1 LTQIKSGF
9 LKNNI
14 TKITLYI
21 GFIAFLAG
29 CSAVKRVDEGKLLL
43 EDNTIRIDGKT
54 SRNEDLN
61 SLLYQKPNTDLFGFP
76 LQLHVYNLAK
86 KEIDTTT
93 RKYKRQ
99 IDKANRKI
107 ARKTA
112 RGKEVD
118 STKINRGG
126 FQGWLKRTGEA
137 PIIIDSK
144 IAESSLTRLENYQ
157 KNRGWFNAT
166 GSLTIDTLKN
176 KKKRG
181 TILFEI
187 ENGKPFFVDS
197 LDYKIASP
205 VVDSIYNIARP
216 ESYVKKNKQFNT
228 SDFENERA
236 RLTSIFRN
244 SGVYHFQQNLIKYE
258 LDTLSQDTLYNKK
271 KLSVAMI
278 IPNRSIR
285 NGDETQIEPFNI
297 FRISKVNVY
306 TDYTTD
312 GTEQIFNAHRTVN
325 GFDIFGKSAIKYRS
339 SALLNPIFIEPGK
352 IYRDV
357 DRSLTIKHINELRTF
372 RYPNIQY
379 VEDPTDS
386 INHSLIA
393 NIYLSPLKKYGL
405 GFNVDLSHSNIQ
417 DFGVAFGTTLS
428 IRNIFRGTETLDV
441 SLRGS
446 LGTSK
451 DVSNS
456 NGNFFNV
463 TEFGADVRLS
473 IPRILFFLDTQKY
486 IPKTASPQTQI
497 AIGGSIQQNIGL
509 DRQNLTGL
517 FGYRWNPRESVSHS
531 FDIFNIQYVRN
542 LNTENYFNVY
552 RTSFRDL
559 NLIAKDFNQ
568 TPENIDDK
576 GDLVVPEGASNF
588 IKEVLNGETA
598 LTPQDNAFDDVKNIE
613 QRRVRLTDDN
623 LILSGNFVKAIDS
636 RKSFSD
642 NNFYR
647 FRGRLEVAGNLAS
660 TLSEAFGLR
669 KNDQGNFEIFNVAYS
684 QYIKTELDY
693 VKYWD
698 MKKQNVLAFRS
709 FFGLAIPYGNSQN
722 IPFTKSFFGGGSN
735 DNRAWTVYSLG
746 PGKSE
751 NNNEFNEANMKI
763 ALSAEYR
770 FPILGGFKG
779 AFFADAGNI
788 WNVYDDNTDPDA
800 EFKGLQSLEDIAM
813 GTGFGLRYDFS
824 FFVLRF
830 DTGFK
835 TYDPAEPNGSRWFRK
850 YNFSN
855 AVLNIGINYPF

>member
-1 LTQIKSGF
+1 M
-9 LKNNI
+9 KNI
-14 TKITLYI
+14 FTKITLYI

-43 EDNTIRIDGKT
+43 EDNTIKIDGKVT
-54 SRNEDLN
+54 RDEDIN

-76 LQLHVYNLAK
+76 LQLQVYNLAK
-86 KEIDTTT
+86 KEIDTTS
-93 RKYKRQ
+93 RGYIKSIKRGQ
-99 IDKANRKI
+99 RRI
-107 ARKTA
+107 ARKLA
-112 RGKEVD
+112 KGKEID

-137 PIIIDSK
+137 PVVINSK
-144 IAESSLTRLENYQ
+144 IAESSLGRLENYQ
-157 KNRGWFNAT
+157 KNRGWFNAA
-166 GSLTIDTLKN
+166 GKFTIDTLKN

-181 TILFEI
+181 TLLFEI
-187 ENGKPFFVDS
+187 ENGKPFFVDN
-197 LDYKIASP
+197 LDAQIASP
-205 VVDSIYNIARP
+205 VVDSIYSLAQSGSFI
-216 ESYVKKNKQFNT
+216 KKDKQFNT

-236 RLTSIFRN
+236 RLTNILRN
-244 SGVYHFQQNLIKYE
+244 SGVYHFQQNLIKFE
-258 LDTLSQDTLYNKK
+258 LDSLSQDTLGDKK
-271 KLSVAMI
+271 NVSVSMI
-278 IPNRSIR
+278 IPNRSVR
-285 NGDETQIEPFNI
+285 DGDETRTEAFNI
-297 FRISKVNVY
+297 FKISKVNIY
-306 TDYTTD
+306 TDYSTD
-312 GTEQIFNAHRTVN
+312 GAEQVFNVHRTVN
-325 GFDIFGKSAIKYRS
+325 GYDIFGKTDIKYRA

-352 IYRDV
+352 IYRDT
-357 DRSLTIKHINELRTF
+357 DRSLTIKHLNELRTF

-379 VEDPTDS
+379 VEDPADSTD
-386 INHSLIA
+386 HALIA

-446 LGTSK
+446 LGSSK

-463 TEFGADVRLS
+463 TEFGADVRLN
-473 IPRILFFLDTQKY
+473 IPRILFFLDTRKY
-486 IPKTASPQTQI
+486 ILKTASPLTQI
-497 AIGGSIQQNIGL
+497 AIGGSMQQNIGL

-517 FGYRWNPRESVSHS
+517 FGYRWNPREGVSHS
-531 FDIFNIQYVRN
+531 LDVFNIQYVRN
-542 LNTENYFNVY
+542 LNTGNYFNVY
-552 RTSFRDL
+552 RTSYRDL
-559 NLIAKDFNQ
+559 NLLAQQFNQ
-568 TPENIDDK
+568 TPENVDEQGNLTI
-576 GDLVVPEGASNF
+576 PEGSSNF

-598 LTPQDNAFDDVKNIE
+598 LTPQDDAFDDVKNIE

-623 LILSGNFVKAIDS
+623 LILSGNFVKTINS
-636 RKSFSD
+636 RKSFADD
-642 NNFYR
+642 NFFR

-660 TLSEAFGLR
+660 SLSEVTGLR

-709 FFGLAIPYGNSQN
+709 FFGIALPYGNSQN

-800 EFKGLQSLEDIAM
+800 EFEGLQSLEDLAL

>member
-1 LTQIKSGF
+1 M
-9 LKNNI
+9 KNI
-14 TKITLYI
+14 FTKITLYI

-29 CSAVKRVDEGKLLL
+29 CSAVKRVDDGKLLL
-43 EDNTIRIDGKT
+43 EDNTIKIDGKVT
-54 SRNEDLN
+54 RDEDIN
-61 SLLYQKPNTDLFGFP
+61 SLLYQKPNTDLFGIP
-76 LQLHVYNLAK
+76 LQLQVYNLAK
-86 KEIDTTT
+86 KEIDTTS
-93 RKYKRQ
+93 RSYKKRVERDQ
-99 IDKANRKI
+99 RRI
-107 ARKTA
+107 ARKLGK
-112 RGKEVD
+112 GKEID

-126 FQGWLKRTGEA
+126 FQGWLRRTGEA
-137 PIIIDSK
+137 PVVINSK
-144 IAESSLTRLENYQ
+144 IAESSLSRLENYQ
-157 KNRGWFNAT
+157 KNRGWFDAA
-166 GSLTIDTLKN
+166 GRFTIDTLKN

-181 TILFEI
+181 ALLFEI

-197 LDYKIASP
+197 LDTQIASP
-205 VVDSIYNIARP
+205 IVDSIYSLDKS
-216 ESYVKKNKQFNT
+216 ESFIKKDKQFNT
-228 SDFENERA
+228 SDFESERA
-236 RLTSIFRN
+236 RLTNILRN
-244 SGVYHFQQNLIKYE
+244 SGVYHFQQNLIKFE
-258 LDTLSQDTLYNKK
+258 LDSLTQDTLRDKK
-271 KLSVAMI
+271 NVSVSMI
-278 IPNRSIR
+278 IPNRSVR
-285 NGDETQIEPFNI
+285 DGDETRTEAFNI
-297 FRISKVNVY
+297 FKVSKVNIY
-306 TDYTTD
+306 TDYSTD
-312 GTEQIFNAHRTVN
+312 GTEQIFNVHRAVN
-325 GFDIFGKSAIKYRS
+325 GYDIFGKTDIKYRS
-339 SALLNPIFIEPGK
+339 SALLNPIFIESGK
-352 IYRDV
+352 IYRDT
-357 DRSLTIKHINELRTF
+357 DRSLTIKHLNELRTF

-379 VEDPTDS
+379 VEDPADS
-386 INHSLIA
+386 INHTLIA

-446 LGTSK
+446 LGSSK

-456 NGNFFNV
+456 NDNFFNV
-463 TEFGADVRLS
+463 TEFGADVRLN
-473 IPRILFFLDTQKY
+473 IPRILFFLDTKKY
-486 IPKTASPQTQI
+486 IPKTASPLTQI
-497 AIGGSIQQNIGL
+497 AIGGSVQQNIGL

-517 FGYRWNPRESVSHS
+517 FGYRWNPRESVNHS
-531 FDIFNIQYVRN
+531 LDIFNIQYVRN
-542 LNTENYFNVY
+542 LNTGNYFNVY
-552 RTSFRDL
+552 RTSYRDL
-559 NLIAKDFNQ
+559 NLLAQQFNQ
-568 TPENIDDK
+568 TPENVDEQGNLTI
-576 GDLVVPEGASNF
+576 PEGSSNF
-588 IKEVLNGETA
+588 IKEVLNGETV
-598 LTPQDNAFDDVKNIE
+598 LTPQDDAFDDVKNIE

-623 LILSGNFVKAIDS
+623 LILSGNFVKTINS
-636 RKSFSD
+636 RKSFTD
-642 NNFYR
+642 DNFYR

-660 TLSEAFGLR
+660 SLSEAIGLK

-693 VKYWD
+693 IKYWD

-709 FFGLAIPYGNSQN
+709 FFGFAIPYGNSQN

-735 DNRAWTVYSLG
+735 DNRAWSVYSLG

-800 EFKGLQSLEDIAM
+800 EFEGLQSLEDLAL

-835 TYDPAEPNGSRWFRK
+835 TYDPAEPSGSRWFRK

>member
-1 LTQIKSGF
+1 MTQIKSGF
-9 LKNNI
+9 LKNI
-14 TKITLYI
+14 FTKIILYI

-29 CSAVKRVDEGKLLL
+29 CSAVKRVDDGKLLL
-43 EDNTIRIDGKT
+43 EDNTIRIDGNAT
-54 SRNEDLN
+54 RDEDIN

-93 RKYKRQ
+93 NRFKKRIERDKTKIERKLAK
-99 IDKANRKI
+99 
-107 ARKTA
+107 
-112 RGKEVD
+112 GKEID

-137 PIIIDSK
+137 PVIIDAK
-144 IAESSLTRLENYQ
+144 IAESSLNRLENYQ
-157 KNRGWFNAT
+157 KNRGWFNAS
-166 GSLTIDTLKN
+166 GSFTIDTLKN

-197 LDYKIASP
+197 LDSKIASP
-205 VVDSIYNIARP
+205 VVDSIYKIARP

-244 SGVYHFQQNLIKYE
+244 SGVFHFQQNLIKYE
-258 LDTLSQDTLYNKK
+258 LDSLSQDSIEHEKK
-271 KLSVAMI
+271 VSVSMI

-285 NGDETQIEPFNI
+285 NGEETRTEPFNI
-297 FRISKVNVY
+297 FKISKVNIY

-312 GTEQIFNAHRTVN
+312 GTEQLFDAHRTVN
-325 GFDIFGKSAIKYRS
+325 GFDIFGKTAIKYRS

-352 IYRDV
+352 IYRDI
-357 DRSLTIKHINELRTF
+357 DRSLTIKHLNELRTF

-379 VEDPTDS
+379 IEDQTDS

-405 GFNVDLSHSNIQ
+405 GFNLDLSHSNIQ
-417 DFGVAFGTTLS
+417 DFGVAFGSTLS
-428 IRNIFRGTETLDV
+428 IRNIFRGTETLDI

-446 LGTSK
+446 LGSSK

-463 TEFGADVRLS
+463 TEFGADVRLN
-473 IPRILFFLDTQKY
+473 IPRILFFFDTRKY
-486 IPKTASPQTQI
+486 IPKTASPLTQI

-517 FGYRWNPRESVSHS
+517 FGYRWNPREGVSHS
-531 FDIFNIQYVRN
+531 LDIFNIQYVRN
-542 LNTENYFNVY
+542 LNTGNYFNVY

-568 TPENIDDK
+568 TPENVNEN
-576 GDLVVPEGASNF
+576 GDLVIPEGASNF

-623 LILSGNFVKAIDS
+623 LILSGNFVKTINS

-642 NNFYR
+642 NQFYR
-647 FRGRLEVAGNLAS
+647 FRGRLELAGNLAS
-660 TLSEAFGLR
+660 SLSEAIGLR

-693 VKYWD
+693 
-698 MKKQNVLAFRS
+698 
-709 FFGLAIPYGNSQN
+709 
-722 IPFTKSFFGGGSN
+722 
-735 DNRAWTVYSLG
+735 
-746 PGKSE
+746 
-751 NNNEFNEANMKI
+751 
-763 ALSAEYR
+763 
-770 FPILGGFKG
+770 
-779 AFFADAGNI
+779 
-788 WNVYDDNTDPDA
+788 
-800 EFKGLQSLEDIAM
+800 
-813 GTGFGLRYDFS
+813 
-824 FFVLRF
+824 
-830 DTGFK
+830 
-835 TYDPAEPNGSRWFRK
+835 
-850 YNFSN
+850 
-855 AVLNIGINYPF
+855 